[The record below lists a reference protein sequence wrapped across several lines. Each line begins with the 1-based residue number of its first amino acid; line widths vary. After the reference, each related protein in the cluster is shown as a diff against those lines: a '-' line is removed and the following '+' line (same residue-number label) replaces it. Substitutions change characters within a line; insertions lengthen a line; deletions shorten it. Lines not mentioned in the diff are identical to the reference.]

1 MFLSIFLYF
10 VLCQMVSNIV
20 CYFAIDDA
28 FKLASDLY
36 RDKKKKESLGHNKSL
51 NIFQWFCSP
60 PVVSCAQKQLTSAN
74 FIPNFFIL
82 VE

>member
-1 MFLSIFLYF
+1 MKVVRSFSLFLYF

-36 RDKKKKESLGHNKSL
+36 RDSLGHYKSL
-51 NIFQWFCSP
+51 NIFQWLCSP
-60 PVVSCAQKQLTSAN
+60 PVVSCAQKQLTSAK
-74 FIPNFFIL
+74 FTPNFFIL